1 MLHVQYR
8 CGVHSMVYIYSVE
21 VSLVE
26 VWRCTCTNLLQIILQ
41 HIPSYYTYH
50 TNDSLAIHYDA

>member
-1 MLHVQYR
+1 MYST
-8 CGVHSMVYIYSVE
+8 GVVCIVWYIYIYSVE

-50 TNDSLAIHYDA
+50 TNGNLAIHYDA